1 MRNRNRRR
9 IGALLMCLVFLS
21 ATGCQKALR
30 EGIMAGVTDGVAGLI
45 ESWITSSAATA
56 LDAAWL
62 EP

>member
-1 MRNRNRRR
+1 
-9 IGALLMCLVFLS
+9 MCLVLLS

-56 LDAAWL
+56 LDGASL